1 MNNIKDIRQNNIK
14 DIESKTVHRNKRN
27 QNLQQDG
34 SFTDDALEKLIAQ
47 VEAEGM
53 LHPPKGFHDDVISR
67 IRRKRKYK
75 KNLQLFSYSMKVI
88 TATAAA
94 IGIVLIVPGNI
105 STQESSISGFISEW
119 QESDNTDVGKTS
131 QNYKTS
137 EEEKKAQEKIQ
148 EEIQKRSQKE
158 EERKERER
166 NQYAKKIERLQ
177 NGNFIHQFNRQMD
190 EYVDIVNGKLNQ
202 FIRMEVNINEKEEK

>member
-1 MNNIKDIRQNNIK
+1 MNNIR
-14 DIESKTVHRNKRN
+14 DIENKTVHRNRRN
-27 QNLQQDG
+27 QNLQTDYG
-34 SFTDDALEKLIAQ
+34 FTDDALEKLIAQ

-53 LHPPKGFHDDVISR
+53 LHPPKGFHDDIIDR

-105 STQESSISGFISEW
+105 STQESHISGFVSEW
-119 QESDNTDVGKTS
+119 QESDGADSQKTS
-131 QNYKTS
+131 QNEKVS
-137 EEEKKAQEKIQ
+137 EEEKKAQEKMQ
-148 EEIQKRSQKE
+148 QEIQKKSQKE
-158 EERKERER
+158 ELRREREK
-166 NQYAKKIERLQ
+166 NQYAQEKEKLQ
-177 NGNFIHQFNRQMD
+177 NGNFIHRVNRQMD

-202 FIRMEVNINEKEEK
+202 FIRMEVNNNEKEEK

>member
-1 MNNIKDIRQNNIK
+1 MNNIRDIRQNNIK
-14 DIESKTVHRNKRN
+14 DIESKTVHRNKGN
-27 QNLQQDG
+27 QNLQQDY
-34 SFTDDALEKLIAQ
+34 SFTDDALEELIAQ

-105 STQESSISGFISEW
+105 STQESGTSGFVSEW
-119 QESDNTDVGKTS
+119 QESNETDT
-131 QNYKTS
+131 Q
-137 EEEKKAQEKIQ
+137 KKL
-148 EEIQKRSQKE
+148 QKE

-177 NGNFIHQFNRQMD
+177 NGNFIHRINRQMD
-190 EYVDIVNGKLNQ
+190 EYVDIVNGKLDQ

>member
-1 MNNIKDIRQNNIK
+1 MSNIRDIRQNNIK
-14 DIESKTVHRNKRN
+14 DIESKSVHRNKRN
-27 QNLQQDG
+27 QNLQSDY
-34 SFTDDALEKLIAQ
+34 SFTDEVLEELIAG

-53 LHPPKGFHDDVISR
+53 LHPPKGFHDDIINR

-94 IGIVLIVPGNI
+94 IGIVLIVPDNI
-105 STQESSISGFISEW
+105 STQENRISGFVSEW
-119 QESDNTDVGKTS
+119 REGDGTDAQKKS
-131 QNYKTS
+131 QNEKMS

-148 EEIQKRSQKE
+148 KEIQKRSQKE
-158 EERKERER
+158 ELRREREK
-166 NQYAKKIERLQ
+166 NQYAREIERIQ
-177 NGNFIHQFNRQMD
+177 NGNFIHRLNRQMD

-202 FIRMEVNINEKEEK
+202 FVRMEVNINEKEEK

>member
-14 DIESKTVHRNKRN
+14 NIESNTVHRNKRN
-27 QNLQQDG
+27 TNLKFDY
-34 SFTDDALEKLIAQ
+34 SFTDDDLEELIAS

-53 LHPPKGFHDDVISR
+53 LHPSKGFHDDVISR

-105 STQESSISGFISEW
+105 STQEGNVSGFVSEW
-119 QESDNTDVGKTS
+119 QESGNMD
-131 QNYKTS
+131 
-137 EEEKKAQEKIQ
+137 A
-148 EEIQKRSQKE
+148 QKRSQRE
-158 EERKERER
+158 EERKEREK
-166 NQYAKKIERLQ
+166 NQYARKIERLQ
-177 NGNFIHQFNRQMD
+177 NGNFIHRVNRQMD

>member
-1 MNNIKDIRQNNIK
+1 MNNIRDFRQNNIK
-14 DIESKTVHRNKRN
+14 DT
-27 QNLQQDG
+27 G
-34 SFTDDALEKLIAQ
+34 FTDDALEELIAQ

-94 IGIVLIVPGNI
+94 IGIVLIVPDNI
-105 STQESSISGFISEW
+105 STQESNISGFVSEW
-119 QESDNTDVGKTS
+119 QESDGADTQKKS
-131 QNYKTS
+131 QNEKMS
-137 EEEKKAQEKIQ
+137 EEEKKAQEKMQ
-148 EEIQKRSQKE
+148 QEIQKKSQKE
-158 EERKERER
+158 ELRREREK
-166 NQYAKKIERLQ
+166 NQYAQEKEKLQ
-177 NGNFIHQFNRQMD
+177 NGNFIHRVNRQMD
-190 EYVDIVNGKLNQ
+190 EYVGIVNGKLNQ

>member
-14 DIESKTVHRNKRN
+14 DIESKSVHRNKRN
-27 QNLQQDG
+27 QNLQADY
-34 SFTDDALEKLIAQ
+34 SFTDDDLDELIAQ

-105 STQESSISGFISEW
+105 STQESGMPGFVSEW
-119 QESDNTDVGKTS
+119 QESNETDA
-131 QNYKTS
+131 Q
-137 EEEKKAQEKIQ
+137 KKL
-148 EEIQKRSQKE
+148 QKE

-166 NQYAKKIERLQ
+166 NQYAKKIERIQ
-177 NGNFIHQFNRQMD
+177 NGNFVHRINRQMD
-190 EYVDIVNGKLNQ
+190 EYVDIVNGKLDQ
-202 FIRMEVNINEKEEK
+202 FIRMEVNNNEKEEK

>member
-1 MNNIKDIRQNNIK
+1 MNNIR
-14 DIESKTVHRNKRN
+14 DIENKTVHRNKRN
-27 QNLQQDG
+27 QSLQTDY
-34 SFTDDALEKLIAQ
+34 SFTDDALEDLIAS

-94 IGIVLIVPGNI
+94 VGIVLIVPDNI
-105 STQESSISGFISEW
+105 STQESNIFGFVSEW
-119 QESDNTDVGKTS
+119 QESDGTDKQKTS
-131 QNYKTS
+131 QNEKAA

-148 EEIQKRSQKE
+148 KEIQKKSQKE
-158 EERKERER
+158 EARREREK
-166 NQYAKKIERLQ
+166 NQYAQEKEKLQ
-177 NGNFIHQFNRQMD
+177 NGNFIHRVNRQMD
-190 EYVDIVNGKLNQ
+190 GYVDIVNEKLNQ

>member
-1 MNNIKDIRQNNIK
+1 MNNIRDFRQNNIK
-14 DIESKTVHRNKRN
+14 DT
-27 QNLQQDG
+27 G
-34 SFTDDALEKLIAQ
+34 FTDDDLEKLIAK

-105 STQESSISGFISEW
+105 STQENRISGFVSEW
-119 QESDNTDVGKTS
+119 QESDETDV
-131 QNYKTS
+131 
-137 EEEKKAQEKIQ
+137 
-148 EEIQKRSQKE
+148 QKRLQRE

-166 NQYAKKIERLQ
+166 NQYARKIERLQ
-177 NGNFIHQFNRQMD
+177 NGNFIHRINRQMD
-190 EYVDIVNGKLNQ
+190 EYVDIVNGKLDQ

>member
-1 MNNIKDIRQNNIK
+1 MNNIRDFRQNNIK
-14 DIESKTVHRNKRN
+14 DT
-27 QNLQQDG
+27 G
-34 SFTDDALEKLIAQ
+34 FTDDDLEKLIAK

-94 IGIVLIVPGNI
+94 IGIVLIVPGNT
-105 STQESSISGFISEW
+105 STQENRISGFVSEW
-119 QESDNTDVGKTS
+119 QESDETDV
-131 QNYKTS
+131 
-137 EEEKKAQEKIQ
+137 
-148 EEIQKRSQKE
+148 QKRLQKE
-158 EERKERER
+158 EERKEGER
-166 NQYAKKIERLQ
+166 NQYARKIERLQ
-177 NGNFIHQFNRQMD
+177 NGNFIHRINKQMD
-190 EYVDIVNGKLNQ
+190 EYVDIVNGKLDQ

>member
-1 MNNIKDIRQNNIK
+1 MNNIRDFRQNNIK
-14 DIESKTVHRNKRN
+14 DN
-27 QNLQQDG
+27 G
-34 SFTDDALEKLIAQ
+34 FTDAALEKLIAQ

-53 LHPPKGFHDDVISR
+53 LHPPKGFHDDIIDR

-105 STQESSISGFISEW
+105 STQESHISGFVSEW
-119 QESDNTDVGKTS
+119 QESDGADLQKTS
-131 QNYKTS
+131 QNEKAS
-137 EEEKKAQEKIQ
+137 EEEKKAQEKTQ
-148 EEIQKRSQKE
+148 KEIQKRSQKE
-158 EERKERER
+158 EARREREK
-166 NQYAKKIERLQ
+166 NQYAKKIERIQ
-177 NGNFIHQFNRQMD
+177 NGNFVHRINRQMD

>member
-1 MNNIKDIRQNNIK
+1 MSNIR
-14 DIESKTVHRNKRN
+14 DIENKTVHRNKRN
-27 QNLQQDG
+27 QNLQSDY

-47 VEAEGM
+47 VEAEGI
-53 LHPPKGFHDDVISR
+53 LHPPKGFHDDIIDR

-105 STQESSISGFISEW
+105 STQESRVSGYVSEW
-119 QESDNTDVGKTS
+119 QESDGADLQKTS
-131 QNYKTS
+131 QNEKVP
-137 EEEKKAQEKIQ
+137 EEEKKAKEKIQ

-158 EERKERER
+158 EARKERER

-177 NGNFIHQFNRQMD
+177 NGNFIHRVNRQMD

-202 FIRMEVNINEKEEK
+202 FIRMEVNINEKDEK